1 MADFKENVDYTITDK
16 STLNRF
22 HVELNFAFDAY
33 QYLQND
39 AFNIII
45 HDSMSHNETKI
56 TAEDLLYENSYGLI
70 YIDDEEIT
78 EETKAKQINESLI
91 ANKGLVIFFSGYK
104 ILTIIM
110 IPVCTAG
117 SESIGFYSSD
127 VYIQFTEDAD
137 AEVKSINLFA
147 NLFPKLERSKT
158 LIQNKTIDDPVLEQ
172 INIRPE
178 YNFEKNVDKNIN
190 KDFVYNSLL
199 LKTGTKDYIYV
210 NTTSKDYKDLEV
222 PVYISTISA
231 YGIDDKDKYLYAFEY
246 DWKHASSYLVDEST
260 NIKYDID
267 YTVNAPIKYTYEPV
281 PGYTSSIDTYCITQY
296 IYKETPGYYKN
307 KLVFDLNNIP
317 NDILLGQLKVEID
330 EITQTRY
337 TPEQSTGSAI
347 ITIYNP
353 NTDYRDSSMLKYDFD
368 GILNMEATV
377 EELDWSRYETEGKV
391 TILIENIHF
400 IEESI
405 VDKKATGKFVFN
417 AWLDI
422 KDLPMTPE
430 QIKSA
435 TYASADIS
443 TDYYVPAPE
452 LIKLGVEI
460 TGYIPDYGNNYIKV
474 SEPKTI
480 TVRIINNNIDYLSL
494 ESYPITWLCKWNE
507 STISEDMISVDISM
521 YDSEHYIE
529 LTISNLRANVAQE
542 TYNFSIDT
550 QIDGEDFKVEPEITK
565 EQMRQ
570 ETANTAAVEFIL
582 YNEDSELG
590 KSILN
595 KIIPYEWNFM
605 NNNKI
610 CINSKLIARSSYI
623 CGKPIYCTDAEFI
636 YTNIDTDMYC
646 FNNLKIDNLNQN
658 SLKTGYLPINLHGEN
673 ITHNGNSKLNFE
685 NNMSLQY
692 NVVNAPK
699 LYYYNSE
706 EQEYNGKFINA
717 NNSVIGN
724 DPFIGNDKDGGMIIS
739 DIKKHPIMNIPQI
752 PVYTNDDITANI
764 QVNEQSNYTFDI
776 EDQTY
781 YDEEKHIFRA
791 NEFITGNNCT
801 ITFSPGEY
809 HFKSWQCGTGLT
821 IIIPEF
827 TSHQDYVKIFVD
839 DDIQIGNKLKIINN
853 NINRYDEEGYLC
865 SDSFLMY
872 TRTGNIMLA
881 ADNTNEDYDKQIG
894 ILVAPV
900 GKITLSNQCIWKG
913 SIWAKE
919 ILIQSNSEYHKI

>member
-22 HVELNFAFDAY
+22 HVELNFAFDVAR
-33 QYLQND
+33 YLEND
-39 AFNIII
+39 DFNIVI
-45 HDSMSHNETKI
+45 HDAMRHTELNI
-56 TAEDLLYENSYGLI
+56 TAEDLLYENPYDLI
-70 YIDDEEIT
+70 HIKGDKVSPEA
-78 EETKAKQINESLI
+78 KAKQINDSL
-91 ANKGLVIFFSGYK
+91 ARNGGLVLFFSNYT

-110 IPVCTAG
+110 IPVCTANNKT
-117 SESIGFYSSD
+117 IGFYTSD
-127 VYIQFTEDAD
+127 VYIQFTEDAT

-147 NLFPKLERSKT
+147 NLFPKIIRDDK
-158 LIQNKTIDDPVLEQ
+158 LIQCENKDDPVLNE

-178 YNFEKNVDKNIN
+178 FNFDENIDKNISR
-190 KDFVYNSLL
+190 DFEYDSLISNNR
-199 LKTGTKDYIYV
+199 TTDYIYTNTTTKDYK
-210 NTTSKDYKDLEV
+210 SLEV
-222 PVYISTISA
+222 PVYISKISA

-246 DWKHASSYLVDEST
+246 DWKHANSYLVDEKT
-260 NIKYDID
+260 NKKYDID
-267 YTVNAPIKYTYEPV
+267 YSVDAPIEYTFEPV
-281 PGYTSSIDTYCITQY
+281 PGYSTSIDTYCITQY
-296 IYKETPGYYKN
+296 IYNETPGFYKN
-307 KLVFDLNNIP
+307 KLVFELNNVP
-317 NDILLGQLKVEID
+317 NDILLGQLNVEIV
-330 EITQTRY
+330 EMQARY
-337 TPEQSTGSAI
+337 TPEQSMGSAI

-422 KDLPMTPE
+422 EEVPMSPE
-430 QIKSA
+430 QVKSA

-460 TGYIPDYGNNYIKV
+460 TGYIPDYGDNYIKV

-480 TVRIINNNIDYLSL
+480 TVRITNNNIDYLSL
-494 ESYPITWLCKWNE
+494 ENYPITWLCKWNE
-507 STISEDMISVDISM
+507 STIREDKISVDTSM

-529 LTISNLRANVAQE
+529 LTISNLKANVAQE

-550 QIDGEDFKVEPEITK
+550 LIDGEDLKVEPEITRERMQK
-565 EQMRQ
+565 

-590 KSILN
+590 KLILN

-623 CGKPIYCTDAEFI
+623 CGKPIYCTDAELTYI
-636 YTNIDTDMYC
+636 NMDTDIYC

-658 SLKTGYLPINLHGEN
+658 SLKTGYLPFDLHGEN

-739 DIKKHPIMNIPQI
+739 DIKKHPIIDIPQI

-764 QVNEQSNYTFDI
+764 QVDEQSNYTFDL

-809 HFKSWQCGTGLT
+809 HFKSWRCGTGLT

-827 TSHQDYVKIFVD
+827 TSRHDYVKIFVD

-853 NINRYDEEGYLC
+853 NVNRYDEEGYLC

-872 TRTGNIMLA
+872 TRTGNIMLT